1 MRGVMLMGE
10 VVIMLRQS
18 VCNDRIVCIILLKS
32 FCACVHIVNKTSTE
46 QINDSQTWYLCSCL
60 WTNTK
65 HTGAGPEM
73 DETVLTKF
81 GSICI
86 VFTATENHLHDH
98 Y

>member
-1 MRGVMLMGE
+1 
-10 VVIMLRQS
+10 MLRQS